1 MARQKSDDCV
11 VPQSCR
17 KTALTRDIERFGGG
31 KAVTVN
37 EQMEQLQ
44 LPFATAES
52 PEAKAEGADGGV
64 APRERRAATRAA
76 PKSKGKKKTIP
87 SATMEESRRPGR
99 PTTVAP
105 GIGEVVTRPVVRVIT
120 HHPEEPYVNSTS
132 TVLWEPGAARPPA
145 TRSCTRLCPLAMTV
159 R

>member
-17 KTALTRDIERFGGG
+17 KTVSTRSVERFGGG

-37 EQMEQLQ
+37 EQMGQLQ
-44 LPFATAES
+44 LPFETAES
-52 PEAKAEGADGGV
+52 PEARAEGADGGV
-64 APRERRAATRAA
+64 ALRRRRAATRAA
-76 PKSKGKKKTIP
+76 PKSKGKKRKVP
-87 SATMEESRRPGR
+87 SAPMEENSEHCRPGR
-99 PTTVAP
+99 ATTIAS

-132 TVLWEPGAARPPA
+132 TVLWELGAVRPPA
-145 TRSCTRLCPLAMTV
+145 TR
-159 R
+159 